1 MITPNKASRNFGM
14 YKLTDDEPINMTMT
28 VYDWGVLY
36 DKILNIILNGNWNST
51 DTDQDNKALNY
62 WWGMSAGVV
71 DIIISDKVPVDTRRL
86 VNIFRQMIIDD
97 KYSPFIGE
105 IVDQNGEIISKE
117 GELLPTDDIIT
128 MDWLVDNVDGYI
140 PSMDELKEK
149 ARPIVEIKGVKKMSN
164 EDTNDSG
171 RGI

>member
-1 MITPNKASRNFGM
+1 M
-14 YKLTDDEPINMTMT
+14 
-28 VYDWGVLY
+28 
-36 DKILNIILNGNWNST
+36 
-51 DTDQDNKALNY
+51 
-62 WWGMSAGVV
+62 

-149 ARPIVEIKGVKKMSN
+149 ARPIVEIKGVKKMPN